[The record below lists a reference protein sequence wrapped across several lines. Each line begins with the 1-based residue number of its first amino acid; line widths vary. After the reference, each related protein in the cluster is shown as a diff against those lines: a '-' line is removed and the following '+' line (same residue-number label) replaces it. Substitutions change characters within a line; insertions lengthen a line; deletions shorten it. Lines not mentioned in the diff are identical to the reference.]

1 MGKNKNMAKFSVAD
15 EDGKRFTLI
24 LFRDLEQFLETV
36 EQKYGS
42 RILQSFTENR
52 AGCEVKM
59 NVIYYPSINE
69 FRGEQ
74 QLQFVMQNWN

>member
-1 MGKNKNMAKFSVAD
+1 M
-15 EDGKRFTLI
+15 
-24 LFRDLEQFLETV
+24 

-42 RILQSFTENR
+42 RILQSLTENR
-52 AGCEVKM
+52 AGGEVKM
-59 NVIYYPSINE
+59 NIIYYPSVNE